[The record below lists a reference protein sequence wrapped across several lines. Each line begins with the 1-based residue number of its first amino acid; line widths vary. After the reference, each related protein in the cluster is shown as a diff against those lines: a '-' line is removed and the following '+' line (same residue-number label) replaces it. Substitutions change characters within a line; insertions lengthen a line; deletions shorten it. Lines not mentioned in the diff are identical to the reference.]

1 MRGTAKT
8 LFALIV
14 FVGAMLATLP
24 AESQS
29 RNEFRALLQR
39 VESLEKEVQAL
50 RRGGAPIQSQT
61 GNTASGGSVE
71 ALVERQERMGAELDR
86 QVREVTDTVERVRFE
101 ISTMSRRMDK
111 LVRDVDQ
118 RLSDLEASV
127 KTLRDT
133 GATAPRDGDA
143 ASAGTAASDGVTPVV
158 KGTDGSSG
166 TAVTAKANALPQGTP
181 VEQYSYAF
189 GLLRQL
195 KFGEAE
201 LALKDFLANHP
212 DHELADN
219 SRYWLGE
226 TFYVRK
232 DYETAARIFLE
243 GYQAN
248 KEGRKA
254 PDNLLK
260 LGLSLRKL
268 GQQEDACATLRELL
282 TGFKLASKKVLGRAQ
297 AELDEMR
304 CS

>member
-1 MRGTAKT
+1 MRGTTKT
-8 LFALIV
+8 IFGLIV
-14 FVGAMLATLP
+14 VVGTALATLP
-24 AESQS
+24 VDAQS

-39 VESLEKEVQAL
+39 VESLEKELQAV
-50 RRGGAPIQSQT
+50 RRGGAPVQT
-61 GNTASGGSVE
+61 QARGAAPSSSTE

-101 ISTMSRRMDK
+101 VSKMSRRMDK

-127 KTLRDT
+127 ANLRQSGVAPPS
-133 GATAPRDGDA
+133 GAATSGDGAPAIKGDG
-143 ASAGTAASDGVTPVV
+143 
-158 KGTDGSSG
+158 GSSG
-166 TAVTAKANALPQGTP
+166 AAVTANANVLPQGTP
-181 VEQYSYAF
+181 VERYNYAF

-195 KFGEAE
+195 KFDEAE
-201 LALKDFLANHP
+201 LALKEFLVNHP
-212 DHELADN
+212 DHELAGN
-219 SRYWLGE
+219 SRYWLAE

-248 KEGRKA
+248 KAGRKA

-268 GQQEDACATLRELL
+268 GQQDDACATLRELL
-282 TGFKLASKKVLGRAQ
+282 TGFKLAAKKILGRAQ
-297 AELDEMR
+297 IELDEMG